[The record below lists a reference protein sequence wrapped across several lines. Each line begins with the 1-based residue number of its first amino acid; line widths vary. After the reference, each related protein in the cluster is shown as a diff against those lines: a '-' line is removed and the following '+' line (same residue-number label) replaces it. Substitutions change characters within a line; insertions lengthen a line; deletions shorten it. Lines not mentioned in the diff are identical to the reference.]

1 MEVYRGCLGSK
12 PPPDESVPVV
22 KGLVVKGLVVK
33 SIKNTL

>member
-1 MEVYRGCLGSK
+1 MSRFK
-12 PPPDESVPVV
+12 APPPDESVPVV